1 MKMSRMPKVDKKP
14 KNNKHNKFRWVDM
27 QWEKFMNRHDE
38 DVKII
43 DQLREDLI
51 TCNKFFQERRE
62 QMLKLEQENT
72 KLRIALCNLRD
83 EYLDMG
89 GDPKQLEL
97 FENQQMEIFED
108 VDILNIKKYVC
119 FSYQDYNTYLILLH
133 SLNFHLVMKHL
144 IIVPILLM

>member
-1 MKMSRMPKVDKKP
+1 MSRMPKVNKKP
-14 KNNKHNKFRWVDM
+14 KNNSDNKFRWVDM
-27 QWEKFMNRHDE
+27 QWEKFMTRHDE
-38 DVKII
+38 DIKVI

-89 GDPKQLEL
+89 GDPNQLEL
-97 FENQQMEIFED
+97 FDKNDVSQLKIFESPD
-108 VDILNIKKYVC
+108 GGKTIYQRNAGSDEREQIKG
-119 FSYQDYNTYLILLH
+119 
-133 SLNFHLVMKHL
+133 
-144 IIVPILLM
+144 